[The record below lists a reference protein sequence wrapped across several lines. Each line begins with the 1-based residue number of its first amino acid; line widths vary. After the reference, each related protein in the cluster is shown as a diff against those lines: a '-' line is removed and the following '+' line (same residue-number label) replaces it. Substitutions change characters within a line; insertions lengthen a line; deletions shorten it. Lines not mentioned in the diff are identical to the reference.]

1 MLVTVLK
8 SKIHRATVT
17 GADVHYE
24 GSIAIDSELLEL
36 AGIAE
41 FEQVHVADVDN
52 GNRLV
57 TYTIAAARGSREFVV
72 NGAAARLVETGHTII
87 IMSYAIIDSR
97 EADHWAPIVV
107 RLGESN
113 RVITRVTPS

>member
-1 MLVTVLK
+1 MLK

-17 GADVHYE
+17 GADVDYE
-24 GSIAIDSELLEL
+24 GSIAVDSELLEL

-57 TYTIAAARGSREFVV
+57 TYAIAAARGSREFVV

-87 IMSYAIIDSR
+87 IMSYAVIDAVESCQW
-97 EADHWAPIVV
+97 EPTVV

-113 RVITRVTPS
+113 RVISRVTPS

>member
-1 MLVTVLK
+1 MLVTMLK

-17 GADVHYE
+17 GADVDYE

-52 GNRLV
+52 GSRLV
-57 TYTIAAARGSREFVV
+57 TYAIAAPRGSREFVV

-87 IMSYAIIDSR
+87 IMSYAVIDAGQATQW
-97 EADHWAPIVV
+97 EPTVV
-107 RLGESN
+107 RLGEFN
-113 RVITRVTPS
+113 RVISRVTPS